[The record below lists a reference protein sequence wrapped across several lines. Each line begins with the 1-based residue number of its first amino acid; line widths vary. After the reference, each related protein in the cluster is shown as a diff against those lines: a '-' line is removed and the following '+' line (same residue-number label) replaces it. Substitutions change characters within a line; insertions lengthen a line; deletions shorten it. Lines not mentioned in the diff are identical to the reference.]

1 MNILIAYDGSNA
13 ATAALEDLSRAGL
26 PQQAHAIVLTVA
38 DIWLP
43 PTGVKTSELHQPVKS
58 VAIERATKKGFEAQT
73 AAKQTADR
81 GAAIIRD
88 LFPSWSI
95 EARAMADSPAWGT
108 IKLSS
113 DWPADL
119 IVVGSQGQSAINRV
133 VFGSVS
139 QKIAIEAP
147 CSVRVGRKARG
158 NGKPLRIL
166 AGTDGSP
173 GADAAITAVGQ
184 RVWPDGTEIR
194 LMTAIDISIATAAAV
209 PAGPV
214 ATWLADGDE
223 DAYGWVS
230 RMIDDASARLRA
242 GGRSVSSRLFEGDPK
257 QALLAEAESWGAD
270 AIFVGARGNSL
281 VERLL
286 MGSVSSAVAARASCS
301 VEIVRPQSQVTK

>member
-13 ATAALEDLSRAGL
+13 ATAALEDLTRAGL
-26 PQQAHAIVLTVA
+26 PQQAEAIVLTVA

-43 PTGVKTSELHQPVKS
+43 PAGVKTAELQIPVKS
-58 VAIERATKKGFEAQT
+58 LAIERATKKGLEAQA
-73 AAKQTADR
+73 AAKQIADR
-81 GAAIIRD
+81 GAVILRER
-88 LFPSWSI
+88 FPSWSI
-95 EARAMADSPAWGT
+95 ESRAVADSPAWGT
-108 IKLSS
+108 IKLAS

-119 IVVGSQGQSAINRV
+119 IVVGSQGHSAINRV
-133 VFGSVS
+133 MFGSVS

-158 NGKPLRIL
+158 NGTPLRIL
-166 AGTDGSP
+166 IGTDGSV

-184 RVWPDGTEIR
+184 RSWPEGTEIR
-194 LMTAIDISIATAAAV
+194 LMTAIDISIATAAAM
-209 PAGPV
+209 PSGPG
-214 ATWLADGDE
+214 AMWLADGDE
-223 DAYGWVS
+223 DAYGWVA

-270 AIFVGARGNSL
+270 SIFVGARGNSL
-281 VERLL
+281 IERLL
-286 MGSVSSAVAARASCS
+286 MGSVSSAVAARATCS